1 MKTEEIQAKQQ
12 SDLHKKLWAAADD
25 LRGSME
31 GNEYK
36 DYLLG
41 LIFYRYL
48 SEKIVLFV
56 DNELKEDNLTY
67 EQVWENEEDRN
78 DLKDRLLSENGTGYI
93 IEPQYLWSAM
103 IAKF

>member
-1 MKTEEIQAKQQ
+1 
-12 SDLHKKLWAAADD
+12 
-25 LRGSME
+25 ME

-67 EQVWENEEDRN
+67 EQV
-78 DLKDRLLSENGTGYI
+78 
-93 IEPQYLWSAM
+93 
-103 IAKF
+103 